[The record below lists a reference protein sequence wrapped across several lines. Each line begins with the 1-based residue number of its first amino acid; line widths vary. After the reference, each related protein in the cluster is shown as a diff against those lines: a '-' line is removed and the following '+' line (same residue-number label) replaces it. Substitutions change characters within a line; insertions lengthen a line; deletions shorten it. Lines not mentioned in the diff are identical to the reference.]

1 MEYPL
6 IIPAFIAGLLTF
18 LAPCTLPLVPAYLA
32 FISGASVSELRD
44 AERARAV
51 RRSVFLNGLAFVVG
65 WSAVFIFFGTL
76 AGLAGAALVPYRLWL
91 VRIGGAFVI
100 LFGLFM
106 LDVIKIPFLA
116 RERQLKVWSP
126 FTRGPVTNL
135 PSDYFLRDASPA
147 GMSRRILGRLLRFV
161 TGRGNPANS
170 LILGTAFGAGWTPC
184 VGPILGS
191 ILLLAGTSAT
201 AGQGALLLSVFSLG
215 LAVPFLIIAA
225 GIGSAARCI
234 ERFSGS
240 LRIISVI
247 GGLFL
252 VGLGILLLTNNM
264 ALLISYGYRIF
275 RFLEYERLL
284 NYL

>member
-1 MEYPL
+1 MFAYLTRLTCLIHLTSTMEYSL

-18 LAPCTLPLVPAYLA
+18 LAPCTLPLVPAYLG

-44 AERARAV
+44 AGRARAV
-51 RRSVFLNGLAFVVG
+51 RRNVFLNGLAFVIG
-65 WSAVFIFFGTL
+65 WSAVFILFGTL

-106 LDVIKIPFLA
+106 LGVLNIPFLA
-116 RERQLKVWSP
+116 RERQI
-126 FTRGPVTNL
+126 RI
-135 PSDYFLRDASPA
+135 PA
-147 GMSRRILGRLLRFV
+147 IFS
-161 TGRGNPANS
+161 RGNPANS

-215 LAVPFLIIAA
+215 FAVPFLAIAA
-225 GIGSAARCI
+225 GISSASHLI

-240 LRIISVI
+240 LRVISVI

-252 VGLGILLLTNNM
+252 IGLGILLLTNNM
-264 ALLISYGYRIF
+264 ALLISSGYRLF
-275 RFLEYERLL
+275 RFIEYERLL
-284 NYL
+284 DYL